1 MTALRFN
8 TGGDIRHARPPFTD
22 KTDKEREREERER
35 EERERERYS
44 DRDRQRER
52 ERERETERQR
62 QRQRHR
68 EREREKERARERERE
83 RESSKTPVSI
93 CCLEHTRVYGD
104 NQAYCM
110 VDRLIIIN
118 DVLESLKWRELGTL
132 CKHKASIV
140 IIMLIFVRNVL
151 YKTA

>member
-1 MTALRFN
+1 MLGLPSQTKQTKR
-8 TGGDIRHARPPFTD
+8 
-22 KTDKEREREERER
+22 ERERREREKRERER
-35 EERERERYS
+35 DTVTETDRERERER
-44 DRDRQRER
+44 D
-52 ERERETERQR
+52 RETERQR